1 MELTEAQTTLLN
13 KYISEFIK
21 KMKVNRFI
29 VWDTETN
36 GIHPPSDP
44 ALSISAELCRITDSR
59 TVEVLDTYDR
69 YYYCPVSYN
78 EHAIKVNGLTY
89 DKVKILRK
97 DNGYPEYF
105 NDDKGSFIDFCGNVH
120 NYIGHNIIQFDSEY
134 FDDDLMMDNVFDT
147 MLNNQVFCPL
157 RFNEKTNKN
166 EYANLKRVSQFYD
179 INIDES
185 KQHQSHYDVELS
197 RLIFGRMLELSSVR
211 MIKIKEAA

>member
-1 MELTEAQTTLLN
+1 MEFTETQLSILN
-13 KYISEFIK
+13 KYISEFTK
-21 KMKVNRFI
+21 RMKVNRFI

-36 GIHPPSDP
+36 GLHPPSDP

-89 DKVKILRK
+89 DKVKILRE

-105 NDDKGSFIDFCGNVH
+105 HDDKSSFINFCGDVH

-134 FDDDLMMDNVFDT
+134 FDDDLRMDNVFDT

-157 RFNEKTNKN
+157 QFNKETNKN
-166 EYANLKRVSQFYD
+166 EYANLKRVSKFYG

-197 RLIFGRMLELSSVR
+197 RLIFER
-211 MIKIKEAA
+211 MIQESTVHMIRIKE